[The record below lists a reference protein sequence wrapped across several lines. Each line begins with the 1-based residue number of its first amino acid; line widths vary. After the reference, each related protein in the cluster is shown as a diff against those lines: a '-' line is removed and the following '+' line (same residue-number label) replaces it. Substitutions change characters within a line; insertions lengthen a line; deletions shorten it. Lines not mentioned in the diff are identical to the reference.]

1 VIPRKTNVVAN
12 NLETVKQNST
22 FGFLENDNNLET
34 GKRNSTFGFLEN
46 DIGQNLDPNFQEQHR
61 ASLNLK
67 KSAFLTRA
75 KTSNLPLYQGRQ
87 QGVSTID

>member
-1 VIPRKTNVVAN
+1 MIPRKTNVVAN

-34 GKRNSTFGFLEN
+34 VKRNSTFGFL
-46 DIGQNLDPNFQEQHR
+46 DPNFQEQLR

-67 KSAFLTRA
+67 KSVFLALA
-75 KTSNLPLYQGRQ
+75 KTSNLPLYQERQ
-87 QGVSTID
+87 QGVSTIN

>member
-1 VIPRKTNVVAN
+1 MIPRKTNVVAN

-34 GKRNSTFGFLEN
+34 VKRNSTFGFL
-46 DIGQNLDPNFQEQHR
+46 DPNFQEQLR

-67 KSAFLTRA
+67 KSVFLARA
-75 KTSNLPLYQGRQ
+75 KTSNLPLYQERQ
-87 QGVSTID
+87 QEVSTIN